1 MSAGGAFGGA
11 RGYQARAPEKGIFP
25 LDHFG
30 ECKQVSIL
38 PPWLGPQALLQLLSE
53 WACRSRRSIWPVSK
67 NRKELLTTASRL
79 HSNTCSAGWTGGQW
93 SSDSSPRH
101 HSCIFIASPKH
112 GHHIVHATCRNLMAR
127 QEMSELGFGR
137 SQKREAGT
145 GGETPEERKKQ
156 GFVAGL
162 PRKQ

>member
-30 ECKQVSIL
+30 ECKQVKEEYL
-38 PPWLGPQALLQLLSE
+38 ACLKEQKGAADNCKQVAQQYLQ
-53 WACRSRRSIWPVSK
+53 CRM
-67 NRKELLTTASRL
+67 
-79 HSNTCSAGWTGGQW
+79 
-93 SSDSSPRH
+93 D
-101 HSCIFIASPKH
+101 
-112 GHHIVHATCRNLMAR
+112 RNLMAR

-137 SQKREAGT
+137 SQKAEPGSA
-145 GGETPEERKKQ
+145 ETPEERKKT